1 MVFRC
6 SRRAFFSAIAVS
18 LFFLAPPMPAHAL
31 SPLDAVSK
39 AVLSHPEV
47 QAKWHALQAA
57 AEEVNAA
64 KGGFRPQLDLAAGI
78 GRENLDGAGYEG
90 RDLMDYTRDGVTL
103 SLNQVLYDGNLT
115 ANQVARF
122 GHTRKM
128 RYFDLLAVMEKTG
141 LEAVRSHE
149 DVIRYRV
156 LAGLARDN
164 LVRHEEVM
172 KKIEDRAKAG
182 VESQVNLETTRGR
195 LALAR
200 TNLITEQSNLHD
212 AETQYVRV
220 VGEAPADSLEN
231 AAVNPPLP
239 SSPEKA
245 LEEALSRNPQVFAS
259 IESALVM
266 RSATAEQKARMQPR
280 LDFRAAANFEND
292 VDGSEGRRD
301 KTVVELLF
309 RYNLYNG
316 GSDRATLRR
325 YGELAMESEENL
337 KKTERDIRQAVLVA
351 FNDIQ
356 AIGKQLPEL
365 ELHMKSA
372 DSMRKAYA
380 QQFEVGKRSLLD
392 LLDAE
397 NEYFQASRAFSNA
410 HFNLVDARARYLAA
424 GGRLLEYFKVSRK
437 DVPAPETLGVKPETY
452 KPWTT
457 GRK

>member
-6 SRRAFFSAIAVS
+6 SRHAFFSVIAVP
-18 LFFLAPPMPAHAL
+18 LFFLASPMPAHAL

-47 QAKWHALQAA
+47 QAKWHAFQAA
-57 AEEVNAA
+57 GEEVNAA
-64 KGGFRPQLDLAAGI
+64 KGGFRPQLDLTAGI

-103 SLNQVLYDGNLT
+103 GLSQMLYDGNLT

-156 LAGLARDN
+156 LASLARDN

-182 VESQVNLETTRGR
+182 VESQVNLETARGR

-231 AAVNPPLP
+231 AAVNPSLP
-239 SSPEKA
+239 PSPEKA

-259 IESALVM
+259 IEGALAM

>member
-6 SRRAFFSAIAVS
+6 SRHAFFSVIAVP
-18 LFFLAPPMPAHAL
+18 LFFLASPMPAHAL

-47 QAKWHALQAA
+47 QAKWHAFQAA
-57 AEEVNAA
+57 GEEVNAA
-64 KGGFRPQLDLAAGI
+64 KGGFRPQLDLTAGI

-103 SLNQVLYDGNLT
+103 GLSQMLYDGNLT

-156 LAGLARDN
+156 LASLARDN

-231 AAVNPPLP
+231 AAVNPSLP
-239 SSPEKA
+239 PSPEKA

-259 IESALVM
+259 IEGALAM

>member
-6 SRRAFFSAIAVS
+6 SRHAFFLFIAAP
-18 LFFLAPPMPAHAL
+18 LFFLASPLPAHAL

-39 AVLSHPEV
+39 SVLSHPEV
-47 QAKWHALQAA
+47 QARWHAFRAA
-57 AEEVNAA
+57 EEEVNAA
-64 KGGFRPQLDLAAGI
+64 RGGFRPQLDLAAGI
-78 GRENLDGAGYEG
+78 GRENLDGKGYEG

-103 SLNQVLYDGNLT
+103 SLSQMLYDGNLT

-128 RYFDLLAVMEKTG
+128 RYFDLLAAMEKTG
-141 LEAVRSHE
+141 LEAIRSHE

-156 LAGLARDN
+156 LAGLAREN
-164 LVRHEEVM
+164 LARHEEVL

-200 TNLITEQSNLHD
+200 TNLITEESNLHD

-220 VGEAPADSLEN
+220 VGETPAESLEN
-231 AAVNPPLP
+231 AAVNPSLP

-245 LEEALSRNPQVFAS
+245 LEEAFSRNPQVFAS
-259 IESALVM
+259 IEGTLAM

-325 YGELAMESEENL
+325 YGELASESEENL

-424 GGRLLEYFKVSRK
+424 AGRLLEYFKVSRK

-452 KPWTT
+452 KSWTT
-457 GRK
+457 GGK